1 MISQSAIGRSL
12 AAPVTLWL
20 LIAFAVPFGVVVL
33 LSMHEVSDPFGP
45 LLRSPSTAQFS
56 LVLGD
61 GFYLGVLA
69 ETLLLAGG
77 VTFLSVILGYPL
89 ALWLVNVPARW
100 RSLAFMVILIPL
112 LTNVVVR
119 SLGVVLLLS
128 PDGIIN
134 SVLGVFGIGPFRGML
149 YNHAAVAIALA
160 QVFMP
165 YMVLAL
171 YDVLQGTSPRVREA
185 AESLGASPSLV
196 FWTVRFPLSLPGLR
210 AGVVIVFL
218 MASTAYVSATILG
231 GGRVMTSGM
240 LVYRE
245 AISNLNYPVASAL
258 TLVMTIASLAFAALV
273 LVAFRGL
280 TPWLTRPGEDGR
292 SGATLPAI
300 PAPLVRVLDVI
311 GPAAGKVLLAA
322 AIGLLLLPLYLVVMQ
337 SFNDVPQGSSARFR
351 GFTTKWY
358 EIVLLNGNYTAAF
371 LNSVKLAVMATLIAL
386 AVSLPAAFA
395 LTRFR
400 FPGLP
405 VLALFWAL
413 PLSLPG
419 VAIGIGMLQLL
430 SIFFVLPPFLGLLLI
445 HVVIVI
451 PFCISLLVASV
462 LQLDRSQEEAAASL
476 GAGPVQ
482 RFLRITLPGLAPGL
496 AAASIMAFL
505 NSFGEVT
512 VTSFLTTARM
522 TTLPVRIYADAT
534 FSLEPTVH
542 AASAL
547 TMLLTLLALAVLNRV
562 FRVDRLFAR

>member
-1 MISQSAIGRSL
+1 MISSSTIGRSL
-12 AAPVTLWL
+12 AAPVTAWL
-20 LIAFAVPFGVVVL
+20 LVAFALPFAVVVL
-33 LSMHEVSDPFGP
+33 LSTHEYSDPFGP
-45 LLRSPSTAQFS
+45 LLRAPGTAQFA

-61 GFYLGVLA
+61 GFYLGILA
-69 ETLLLAGG
+69 ETLLLAAG
-77 VTFLSVILGYPL
+77 VTALSVILGYPL

-134 SVLGVFGIGPFRGML
+134 AALGVFGAGPFRGLL
-149 YNHAAVAIALA
+149 YNHFAVAIALA

-165 YMVLAL
+165 FMVLAL

-185 AESLGASPSLV
+185 AESLGASPVLV
-196 FWTVRFPLSLPGLR
+196 FWAVRFPLSLPGLR
-210 AGVVIVFL
+210 SGVVIVFL

-231 GGRVMTSGM
+231 GGRVLTSGM

-245 AISNLNYPVASAL
+245 AISNLNYPTAAAI
-258 TLVMTIASLAFAALV
+258 TLVMTVTSLAFAALA
-273 LVAFRGL
+273 LVAFRRL
-280 TPWLTRPGEDGR
+280 TPWTGAADGKGRP
-292 SGATLPAI
+292 GATLPAI
-300 PAPLVRVLDVI
+300 PAPLGRLLDLL
-311 GPAAGKVLLAA
+311 GPPVAR
-322 AIGLLLLPLYLVVMQ
+322 LLLLASIALLLMPLYLVVVQ

-358 EIVLLNGNYTAAF
+358 ELVLRNGAYAQAF
-371 LNSVKLAVMATLIAL
+371 LTSVKLAVAATLIAL

-400 FPGLP
+400 FPGLSA
-405 VLALFWAL
+405 LAVFWAL

-430 SIFFVLPPFLGLLLI
+430 SIFTVLPPFLGLLLI

-462 LQLDRSQEEAAASL
+462 QQLDRSQEEAAASL

-496 AAASIMAFL
+496 AAASIIAFL

-522 TTLPVRIYADAT
+522 TTLPVRIYADAS

-547 TMLLTLLALAVLNRV
+547 TMMITLLALAILNRM
-562 FRVDRLFAR
+562 FRIDRLYAR